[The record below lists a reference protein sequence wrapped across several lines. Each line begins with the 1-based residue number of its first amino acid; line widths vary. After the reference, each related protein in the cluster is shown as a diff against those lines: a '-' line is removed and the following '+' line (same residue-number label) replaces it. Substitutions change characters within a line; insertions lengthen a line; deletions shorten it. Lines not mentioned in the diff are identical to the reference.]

1 MPISINTC
9 KAPEAT
15 LIAKNIEMYFM
26 LGSEKHVTNLLE
38 SVLGRM
44 PFLHNNR
51 VSSVY
56 HVLFDS
62 HVKAASCNLKGEILF
77 SSKRGNIVPQ
87 VTTLLFLYISTFCFC
102 CSGLILSNLPHCL
115 WGEQSIAP
123 SSLGGYLPPEEI
135 KERFDSN
142 CITPVSSLILC

>member
-1 MPISINTC
+1 MGPFILRTVTGIRAS
-9 KAPEAT
+9 T
-15 LIAKNIEMYFM
+15 LCVCAHARAYAR
-26 LGSEKHVTNLLE
+26 S
-38 SVLGRM
+38 LGRM
-44 PFLHNNR
+44 SFLHNDR

-62 HVKAASCNLKGEILF
+62 HVKAASCNLRGGILF